1 MTAHENT
8 IKQALMGLSKLQ
20 LPFQDDISEKEIKEI
35 QQAENAENKINNLS
49 DKRKSEIGDF
59 RLSIIQSAMEDH
71 PDLDVESALEMIDF
85 FKA

>member
-1 MTAHENT
+1 MTSNKFLQKDQDFADAMAT
-8 IKQALMGLSKLQ
+8 KLR
-20 LPFQDDISEKEIKEI
+20 LNRERLR
-35 QQAENAENKINNLS
+35 QAEEANNKINNLS

-71 PDLDVESALEMIDF
+71 PDLDVESALEMMDF